1 MSGHSK
7 WATTKHKKAVI
18 DAKRSKIFTK
28 AAKLITIAARDGK
41 SGDPVMNPGL
51 RLAIDNAKAVSMPR
65 ENIDRAIKRG
75 LGGLDGG
82 AQLEN
87 ITYEAYAPGG
97 VAILIECLTDN
108 KNRALAEVKT
118 VLTKNGGS
126 FASAGSVSYLFRK
139 VGQIVVDEAENSVTG
154 EELELIMFDSGAL
167 DFEKDETLFIVTCE
181 MTQLNQVKTKLES
194 DNIKI
199 NSAEIIESPT
209 VMVDIPD
216 DKKEKIGNLLELL
229 DDLDD
234 VNNVYSNANI

>member
-7 WATTKHKKAVI
+7 WATTKHKKALI

-108 KNRALAEVKT
+108 KNRALSEVKT

-139 VGQIVVDEAENSVTG
+139 VGQIIVDEAENSVTD
-154 EELELIMFDSGAL
+154 EELELIIFDSGAL

-194 DNIKI
+194 DGVKI

-234 VNNVYSNANI
+234 VNNVYSNANF

>member
-7 WATTKHKKAVI
+7 WATTKHKKALI

-108 KNRALAEVKT
+108 KNRALSEVKT

-139 VGQIVVDEAENSVTG
+139 VGQIIVDEAENSVTD
-154 EELELIMFDSGAL
+154 EELELIIFDSGAL

-194 DNIKI
+194 DGVKI

-234 VNNVYSNANI
+234 VNNVYSNANL